1 MPQCETCKSAPPR
14 IAHFVLCIFVKQ
26 KLALSKIG
34 GIIRAT
40 DWTNTYISK
49 GAKKMYEKN
58 LTEDFRLRLS
68 SKDMDFLKGLA
79 EERQIS
85 VSECVR
91 GIIGEYRRS
100 LETMDLLKDALEMSR
115 KMKEGVLSNG
125 DTKTDINDKL

>member
-1 MPQCETCKSAPPR
+1 
-14 IAHFVLCIFVKQ
+14 
-26 KLALSKIG
+26 
-34 GIIRAT
+34 
-40 DWTNTYISK
+40 
-49 GAKKMYEKN
+49 MYEKN

-68 SKDMDFLKGLA
+68 SKDMEFLKGLA